1 MDLDAARS
9 QQKQVATALHM
20 LATLVLCALT
30 VLLLNSASDRA
41 RQQDETLVWQA
52 MATRYLHA
60 GDVDAAWQ
68 APEQLRIAS
77 LMLEADSEVGA
88 VLTARPLDDLRTF
101 DSSHFENAA
110 GISAQVDCLAQAI
123 YYEARS
129 EGFVGQLAV
138 AQVIMNR
145 VDSRH
150 YPNTICGVVFE
161 GSERTTGCQFTF
173 TCDGALGRKPKGTA
187 WDQAQEIAAHIL
199 MNLAEDR
206 TGGATHYHAT
216 YVDPVWSAGLIKTDK
231 IGLHVFYRFPRGS
244 EWAKVRRASAS
255 RSAPA
260 PVVAAAKT
268 KDLNA
273 ETLSVLREATPGEM
287 TVAGKVD
294 ATAAPATV
302 TTSTRTVTNGAPR
315 MTTARD
321 GSFDVA
327 SNDAAVDPY
336 AAAQAAKAMSAA
348 GGMR

>member
-101 DSSHFENAA
+101 ASSHFENAA

-173 TCDGALGRKPKGTA
+173 TCDGSMVREARGRS
-187 WDQAQEIAAHIL
+187 WRRSQLVAQHAY
-199 MNLAEDR
+199 MGFGRDVTR
-206 TGGATHYHAT
+206 RATHYH
-216 YVDPVWSAGLIKTDK
+216 
-231 IGLHVFYRFPRGS
+231 
-244 EWAKVRRASAS
+244 
-255 RSAPA
+255 
-260 PVVAAAKT
+260 
-268 KDLNA
+268 
-273 ETLSVLREATPGEM
+273 
-287 TVAGKVD
+287 TV
-294 ATAAPATV
+294 
-302 TTSTRTVTNGAPR
+302 
-315 MTTARD
+315 
-321 GSFDVA
+321 
-327 SNDAAVDPY
+327 AVDPY
-336 AAAQAAKAMSAA
+336 WNSNLVRTRRIGTHIFYRFATRRERAA
-348 GGMR
+348 GIVRERDA